1 MGNYFIL
8 CNRVFFSISF
18 ANMILCFLNQD
29 YEEDSKLSWKTRKQD
44 DEKEQTEITVCINQA
59 SKHQTEREVNEI
71 TVMDIVSATLSDRI
85 STSVKDTESHGIL
98 GGSNK
103 KHSSYGTLQLHEYRD
118 CECEETSTSL
128 SYQLHY
134 GGGSAPERKKK
145 NTSLRHASFQIQKHD
160 EEIPQVEQI
169 RVLEKL
175 ISSFCFS
182 EALSNHEEDY
192 ATEISTVY
200 KLLHSKRG
208 LKYSLLKDI
217 ILDQLLMAISTSKEE
232 QVLRASVII
241 LSTIILGNKSAIE
254 DLKKKGL
261 QLNDLATA
269 LRRNVQEASVLIYLT
284 NPSPEEMKT
293 LEILPCL
300 VEVVC
305 TSDRYKGTISALLL
319 TPRTAALMII
329 EVLVTAFDSTTNNLH
344 LSRISTPRVLYGLLD
359 VPGNCNLEELVSLA
373 AVLVRCMRF
382 DGQCRKYTSQ
392 FAPVAPFI
400 SLLGSNQKRA
410 VPAALEY
417 FHELLQMP
425 RY

>member
-1 MGNYFIL
+1 M
-8 CNRVFFSISF
+8 V
-18 ANMILCFLNQD
+18 LCFLNQD
-29 YEEDSKLSWKTRKQD
+29 YEEDSKLSWKTRKQED
-44 DEKEQTEITVCINQA
+44 DEKKQTEITACISQA

-71 TVMDIVSATLSDRI
+71 TVTDIVSATLSSR
-85 STSVKDTESHGIL
+85 SMKDIESHGTL

-103 KHSSYGTLQLHEYRD
+103 KHSSYGTLRLHDYR
-118 CECEETSTSL
+118 ECEETATSL
-128 SYQLHY
+128 SHQLHY
-134 GGGSAPERKKK
+134 RGGSAPERKKK

-169 RVLEKL
+169 QVLEKL

-182 EALSNHEEDY
+182 EALNNHEEDY

-217 ILDQLLMAISTSKEE
+217 ILDQLLTAISTSKEE
-232 QVLRASVII
+232 QVIRASVII

-269 LRRNVQEASVLIYLT
+269 LRRNVQEASILIYLT

-300 VEVVC
+300 VDVVC
-305 TSDRYKGTISALLL
+305 TSDRYKSTVSAMLL

-329 EVLVTAFDSTTNNLH
+329 EVLVSAFDSTTNNLH
-344 LSRISTPRVLYGLLD
+344 LSRISSPRVLSGLLA

-382 DGQCRKYTSQ
+382 DGQCRKYMSQ
-392 FAPVAPFI
+392 FAPVALFI
-400 SLLGSNQKRA
+400 SLLRSNQKSA

-425 RY
+425 RYQDASLNYYSDNAFSKASN